1 VRAKLWDE
9 KSKALYHRWRE
20 GGRDE
25 VELLEGYA
33 FQLAGTIELYEAT
46 LDPKHLQF
54 AIALAEV
61 MIAKFYDPE
70 NGGFWQA
77 AAAANDLILRV
88 KDDYDGAEPSG
99 NSVATLAL
107 LKLAAIT
114 DRDEFRKPA
123 EATLRWGSAKL
134 DRVPQA
140 VPFLLQALDFSLQEP
155 RRVVIAGDPT
165 AAKARELMRA
175 AHSVYV
181 PNKVVLGNIGP
192 VEPFAKTLP
201 AKEGV
206 MAYVCT
212 GSACQPPT
220 RETAELAKQ
229 LQ

>member
-1 VRAKLWDE
+1 
-9 KSKALYHRWRE
+9 
-20 GGRDE
+20 
-25 VELLEGYA
+25 
-33 FQLAGTIELYEAT
+33 
-46 LDPKHLQF
+46 
-54 AIALAEV
+54 
-61 MIAKFYDPE
+61 M
-70 NGGFWQA
+70 
-77 AAAANDLILRV
+77 
-88 KDDYDGAEPSG
+88 
-99 NSVATLAL
+99 
-107 LKLAAIT
+107 
-114 DRDEFRKPA
+114 
-123 EATLRWGSAKL
+123 
-134 DRVPQA
+134 
-140 VPFLLQALDFSLQEP
+140 QALDFSLQEP